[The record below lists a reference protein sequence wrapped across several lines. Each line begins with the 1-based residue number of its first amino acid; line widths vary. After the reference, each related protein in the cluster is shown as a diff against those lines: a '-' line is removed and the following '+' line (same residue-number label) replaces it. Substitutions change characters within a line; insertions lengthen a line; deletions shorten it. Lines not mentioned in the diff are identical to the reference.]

1 MGEKI
6 KLIFKKSFAKYF
18 LVGSFCQSIDFL
30 TTFLIY
36 EYFDNVFWGNFSG
49 YTLGTI
55 LSYILHTK
63 FTFKY
68 TSKKLLSIKQII
80 YFSISCIIGSLLGF
94 FILKILLLNKLAFSV
109 SKILQLTFIAISQ
122 FLLNK
127 NFTFNKYKS

>member
-18 LVGSFCQSIDFL
+18 LVGIFCQSIDYL
-30 TTFLIY
+30 TTFFIY
-36 EYFDNVFWGNFSG
+36 KFNDNVFWGNFSG

-68 TSKKLLSIKQII
+68 TSKKLLSIKQIV

-94 FILKILLLNKLAFSV
+94 FILKILLLNKLDFSL
-109 SKILQLTFIAISQ
+109 SKILQLVVIAITQ

-127 NFTFNKYKS
+127 NFTFSRYLS

>member
-6 KLIFKKSFAKYF
+6 KLILKKSFAKYF
-18 LVGSFCQSIDFL
+18 LVGIFCQSIDYL
-30 TTFLIY
+30 TTFFIY
-36 EYFDNVFWGNFSG
+36 KYSNNVFWGNSSG

-94 FILKILLLNKLAFSV
+94 FILKIILMNKLNFSL
-109 SKILQLTFIAISQ
+109 SKIIQLIIIAISQ
-122 FLLNK
+122 FLFNK
-127 NFTFNKYKS
+127 KFTFNRY